1 MVPTPPRPAGPG
13 RAAPGRGDRKD
24 LVTRTRRFIGGL
36 FFGYAN
42 QAVLTLVGLWLTAF
56 LLRKL
61 GQEDYGLWLVG
72 TQIVGYLGLLDL
84 GVVALVP
91 REIAFATGRA
101 QGAEHADDLGEIVG
115 RTVRLVLWQ
124 MPAVATVG
132 VVIWLLLPAE
142 WATLREPLAVVI
154 AVFVLGFPLRILQAV
169 LSGLQDL
176 AFVGAA
182 HTGAWAVG
190 TATTIGLVFA
200 GWGLYALALGWAV
213 TQGVSA
219 LLWFV
224 RLRSRYPQAIPTAF
238 ERYDRATLKDR
249 LARSGWIS
257 ISQVAQVLLYGTEL
271 LIIGKLMGLEAVVP
285 YFCTAKVL
293 TVLGHQAQMF
303 AQTAGPGLSELRV
316 AGNRDDLARACG
328 ALALGTL
335 LVSGLIVCVVIV
347 VNQGF
352 VTWWVG
358 ADRFGGTT
366 LTFVLL
372 AAMLLRHW
380 NVTALYSLFAFAR
393 DRRISLTTLADGIV
407 SVGSTIVL
415 VTRYGLLGAAIGT
428 ATGAVLVSLPLNL
441 TGLAGELQQ
450 SFGSFLSVLA
460 RWAWRFTL
468 LAALSIAVAS
478 VWVPHTVPLFVVG
491 TLAVTAVY
499 GLVMLP
505 VALRAPV
512 GIYFRPRLERI
523 LVAMGL
529 RGSTEETA

>member
-1 MVPTPPRPAGPG
+1 M
-13 RAAPGRGDRKD
+13 
-24 LVTRTRRFIGGL
+24 TRTRRFLGGL
-36 FFGYAN
+36 LFGYAN

-56 LLRKL
+56 LLKKL
-61 GQEDYGLWLVG
+61 GQEDYGLWLVA
-72 TQIVGYLGLLDL
+72 TQILGYLALLDL

-91 REIAFATGRA
+91 REIAFATGRV
-101 QGAEHADDLGEIVG
+101 QGAEDADDLGEIVG
-115 RTVRLVLWQ
+115 RTVRLVIWQ
-124 MPAVATVG
+124 MPVVATVG

-142 WATLREPLAVVI
+142 WSTLYNPLAVVI

-190 TATTIGLVFA
+190 TATMVGLVIA

-219 LLWFV
+219 VLWFV
-224 RLRSRYPQAIPTAF
+224 RIRRRYPQAIPTALG
-238 ERYDRATLKDR
+238 RYDRAALKDR
-249 LARSGWIS
+249 LARSGWVS

-271 LIIGKLMGLEAVVP
+271 LIIGKLMGPEAVVV

-316 AGNRDDLARACG
+316 AGSRDDLARACG
-328 ALALGTL
+328 ALAIGTL
-335 LVSGLIVCVVIV
+335 LVSGLIVSIVIV

-358 ADRFGGTT
+358 SERFGGTT

-393 DRRISLTTLADGIV
+393 DRRISLTTLIDGIV
-407 SVGSTIVL
+407 SVGTTIVL

-441 TGLAGELQQ
+441 TGLAGELGQ
-450 SFGSFLSVLA
+450 SFRSFLALLA
-460 RWAWRFTL
+460 RWAWRFVL
-468 LAALSIAVAS
+468 LVALSVAVAS
-478 VWVPHTVPLFVVG
+478 VWTPSTIPLLIVA

-499 GLVMLP
+499 ALVMLP
-505 VALRAPV
+505 VALRPPV

-523 LVAMGL
+523 LAAMGL
-529 RGSTEETA
+529 QGSTEDTT